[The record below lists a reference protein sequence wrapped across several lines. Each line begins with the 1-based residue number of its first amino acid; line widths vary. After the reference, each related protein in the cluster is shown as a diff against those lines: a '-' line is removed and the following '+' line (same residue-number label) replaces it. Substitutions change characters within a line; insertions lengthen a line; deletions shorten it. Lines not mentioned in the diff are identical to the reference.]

1 MFTHKLRNALYI
13 NIIRIYEASREWLW
27 LSSGALRA
35 PFWEQSTLLRVH
47 PSKHI
52 CLTVD
57 IIFNEIS
64 IYGASMWYARQGFRE
79 EPGRVDQDTEF
90 YQSLWKVNFIT
101 DK

>member
-1 MFTHKLRNALYI
+1 MKHPDSDCGYPLGHSELH
-13 NIIRIYEASREWLW
+13 
-27 LSSGALRA
+27 SGSRA
-35 PFWEQSTLLRVH
+35 PSSWVYS
-47 PSKHI
+47 SKHI

-79 EPGRVDQDTEF
+79 EPDRVDQDTEF
-90 YQSLWKVNFIT
+90 YQSPWKVNFIT